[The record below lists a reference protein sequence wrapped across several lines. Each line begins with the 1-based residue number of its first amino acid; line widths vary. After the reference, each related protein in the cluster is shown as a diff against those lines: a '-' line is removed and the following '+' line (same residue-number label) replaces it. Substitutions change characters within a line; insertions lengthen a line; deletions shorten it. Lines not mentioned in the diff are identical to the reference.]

1 MDWHEI
7 RYGIGKKIIEIAVV
21 GVMLGLLCFFGNK
34 GNSLPRWVDWKS
46 GTFPD
51 ASGQYEIIL
60 RHRTVKV
67 IYDNSVIWK
76 SSKDIKVQDVM
87 SCDIDGDGADE
98 LILLC
103 WKIGRFGTSR
113 PFWVEEDEEAWSQ
126 HIFVYSY
133 DEDKTKPKWMSSYI
147 GVDVAEMSAA
157 DYGGV
162 QTNATAKQGSDVDRE
177 TSAMT
182 EQGSG
187 NSRQTGDT
195 TVRSRT
201 VRNPLLL
208 TDTDGKMS
216 SWIWDSWG
224 FTKEDTDI
232 TFVVFGDN
240 LIHEPIYQYGLHNV
254 PKSENNDNN
263 NRNENGNRNSNSS
276 RKRNNGFDFLFESK
290 DIKKAIAASDVAVIN
305 QETPLTDDLL
315 KYSGYPR
322 FGTPMGV
329 GEAIADAGFDV
340 VTCAT
345 NHAFDQGVSG
355 VDFTKNLF
363 DSHDVLCIGIQAE
376 DENEYRPY
384 EVLVR
389 NGVRLALLNY
399 TYGTN
404 GFAAPEEKSY
414 MVHLLDDEARVRA
427 DIEKAGSEA
436 DFVVVFVHWGT
447 EYEQKPDEF
456 QQGWAQIFLESG
468 VDVVVGTHPHV
479 MQPYEVLQDESGHE
493 MLVYYSVGNYVS
505 AQAEQSCVKGGMAQ
519 FTVSLTSDGYKI
531 SEYSLQPLE
540 ITRQDG
546 GKYTVS
552 FLTEQKFPKKNIEEF
567 VTAAYNIW

>member
-67 IYDNSVIWK
+67 IYDNSVMWT
-76 SSKDIKVQDVM
+76 SPKDIKVQDAM

-103 WKIGRFGTSR
+103 WKIGRFGSSR
-113 PFWVEEDEEAWSQ
+113 PFWVEEDEEIWSQ

-133 DEDKTKPKWMSSYI
+133 SGDMIKPKWMSSYI
-147 GVDVAEMSAA
+147 GMDVAEISAT
-157 DYGGV
+157 DYSGV
-162 QTNATAKQGSDVDRE
+162 QNH
-177 TSAMT
+177 
-182 EQGSG
+182 
-187 NSRQTGDT
+187 
-195 TVRSRT
+195 
-201 VRNPLLL
+201 LLL
-208 TDTDGKMS
+208 TDTTGKMS

-232 TFVVFGDN
+232 SFVVFGDN
-240 LIHEPIYQYGLHNV
+240 LIHEPIYQYGLHNATE
-254 PKSENNDNN
+254 SGSNGDNSC
-263 NRNENGNRNSNSS
+263 NENRNRNSSS
-276 RKRNNGFDFLFESK
+276 RNNGFDFLFESK
-290 DIKKAIAASDVAVIN
+290 DIKDAIAASDVAVIN
-305 QETPLTDDLL
+305 QETPLTDDPS
-315 KYSGYPR
+315 KYSDYPR
-322 FGTPMGV
+322 FGTPTGV

-355 VDFTKNLF
+355 VDFTKSFF
-363 DSHDVLCIGIQAE
+363 DSRDVLCIGIQTE
-376 DENEYRPY
+376 DEKEYRPY
-384 EVLVR
+384 EVLVS
-389 NGVRLALLNY
+389 NGVRFAIFNY
-399 TYGTN
+399 SYGTN
-404 GFAAPEEKSY
+404 GFLAPEEKSY
-414 MVHLLDDEARVRA
+414 MVHLLDDETRIRA
-427 DIEKAGSEA
+427 DIEKARSEA
-436 DFVVVFVHWGT
+436 DFVVVFAHWGT

-456 QQGWAQIFLESG
+456 QQKWAQVFLESD

-479 MQPYEVLQDESGHE
+479 LQPYEILQDGVGHE

-505 AQAEQSCVKGGMAQ
+505 AQVGQSCVKGGMAQ
-519 FTVSLTSDGYKI
+519 FTVSLTPDGYKI
-531 SEYSLQPLE
+531 SEYSLQPLV

-552 FLTEQKFPKKNIEEF
+552 FLSEQNSGEK
-567 VTAAYNIW
+567 Y